1 MSAKPSDDVQTSLR
15 WVSGAKVQQKSHS
28 CKRNAIFII
37 ERSIFSLVNASVALL
52 FRVRTW
58 KKIVEVR
65 CTLSHKKMCRWSIGT
80 NSQLTQFIQSSAD
93 TAERFLFAQHVGDV
107 PDMWTTSRTNQTDTE
122 SIHHNTY
129 AILLLSNPRHNQII
143 QSLC

>member
-1 MSAKPSDDVQTSLR
+1 MSAKPSDDVQTSFR

-37 ERSIFSLVNASVALL
+37 ERSIFSIKDSGSAVH
-52 FRVRTW
+52 T
-58 KKIVEVR
+58 I
-65 CTLSHKKMCRWSIGT
+65 TLSHKKMCRWSIGG
-80 NSQLTQFIQSSAD
+80 NRLLTQFIQSSAD

-107 PDMWTTSRTNQTDTE
+107 PDMWTTSSTDQTDTE

-129 AILLLSNPRHNQII
+129 AIFLLSNPWHNQII

>member
-1 MSAKPSDDVQTSLR
+1 MRDFKRSEQSANKRLFNMSAKPSDDVQTSFR

-58 KKIVEVR
+58 EKDSGKCGAHYHTI
-65 CTLSHKKMCRWSIGT
+65 T
-80 NSQLTQFIQSSAD
+80 
-93 TAERFLFAQHVGDV
+93 
-107 PDMWTTSRTNQTDTE
+107 
-122 SIHHNTY
+122 
-129 AILLLSNPRHNQII
+129 
-143 QSLC
+143 

>member
-58 KKIVEVR
+58 EKDSGNAVR
-65 CTLSHKKMCRWSIGT
+65 TITLSHYHIKKCVDG
-80 NSQLTQFIQSSAD
+80 L
-93 TAERFLFAQHVGDV
+93 
-107 PDMWTTSRTNQTDTE
+107 
-122 SIHHNTY
+122 
-129 AILLLSNPRHNQII
+129 
-143 QSLC
+143 

>member
-37 ERSIFSLVNASVALL
+37 ERTIFSLVNASVALL

-58 KKIVEVR
+58 KRQEVR
-65 CTLSHKKMCRWSIGT
+65 CTLSHYHIKKCVDG
-80 NSQLTQFIQSSAD
+80 
-93 TAERFLFAQHVGDV
+93 
-107 PDMWTTSRTNQTDTE
+107 
-122 SIHHNTY
+122 
-129 AILLLSNPRHNQII
+129 LLAPINY
-143 QSLC
+143 